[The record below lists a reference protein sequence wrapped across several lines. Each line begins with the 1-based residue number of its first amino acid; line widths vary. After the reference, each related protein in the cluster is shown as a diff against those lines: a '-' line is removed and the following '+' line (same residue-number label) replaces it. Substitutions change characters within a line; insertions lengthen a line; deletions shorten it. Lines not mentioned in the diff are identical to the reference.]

1 MRKLAS
7 QRWKRNS
14 GSWSELRCRGSDFPA
29 MIWLNI
35 RQTDTP
41 QRSAR
46 STPKPM
52 IRRVNT
58 SITTMTQWLRRSIDS
73 QRNRST
79 LHRLSFTC
87 PIKLSQDGPSV
98 PASGRE
104 CFASTR
110 RTMSL
115 LISMPKA
122 CASCCAMRGQPTRGL
137 AAFDLYDRVDELLR
151 RSLRA
156 GTPMTSRRE
165 EPPIFAFLERLV
177 ESEQGSGLQDDGE
190 LRNSAWRHEQ

>member
-1 MRKLAS
+1 MELGRSMMSAGAGAARATGGAQHVALHGIAREHHVERLLAHDHAAL
-7 QRWKRNS
+7 RN
-14 GSWSELRCRGSDFPA
+14 GKPFGGALG
-29 MIWLNI
+29 I

-98 PASGRE
+98 PASGR
-104 CFASTR
+104 
-110 RTMSL
+110 
-115 LISMPKA
+115 
-122 CASCCAMRGQPTRGL
+122 
-137 AAFDLYDRVDELLR
+137 
-151 RSLRA
+151 
-156 GTPMTSRRE
+156 
-165 EPPIFAFLERLV
+165 
-177 ESEQGSGLQDDGE
+177 
-190 LRNSAWRHEQ
+190 

>member
-1 MRKLAS
+1 MDRCSQDAGVEAQRPNLLSAADNKITMALFPLDSWIRTFKEFGIDAPAPKKADALAPPK
-7 QRWKRNS
+7 WEY
-14 GSWSELRCRGSDFPA
+14 WDAHHLVPATVLRHALAQEDLQAFGIVPPGVIRSTACGRM
-29 MIWLNI
+29 MIWVNI

-41 QRSAR
+41 QGSAR

-98 PASGRE
+98 PASGR
-104 CFASTR
+104 
-110 RTMSL
+110 
-115 LISMPKA
+115 
-122 CASCCAMRGQPTRGL
+122 
-137 AAFDLYDRVDELLR
+137 
-151 RSLRA
+151 
-156 GTPMTSRRE
+156 
-165 EPPIFAFLERLV
+165 
-177 ESEQGSGLQDDGE
+177 
-190 LRNSAWRHEQ
+190 

>member
-1 MRKLAS
+1 MGHGYVRGRLDLFDLEYAQVGKANDGNE
-7 QRWKRNS
+7 NS
-14 GSWSELRCRGSDFPA
+14 GSWSELRCRGSDLPA

-41 QRSAR
+41 PGSAR

-73 QRNRST
+73 QRNKST

-98 PASGRE
+98 PASGR
-104 CFASTR
+104 
-110 RTMSL
+110 
-115 LISMPKA
+115 
-122 CASCCAMRGQPTRGL
+122 
-137 AAFDLYDRVDELLR
+137 
-151 RSLRA
+151 
-156 GTPMTSRRE
+156 
-165 EPPIFAFLERLV
+165 
-177 ESEQGSGLQDDGE
+177 
-190 LRNSAWRHEQ
+190 